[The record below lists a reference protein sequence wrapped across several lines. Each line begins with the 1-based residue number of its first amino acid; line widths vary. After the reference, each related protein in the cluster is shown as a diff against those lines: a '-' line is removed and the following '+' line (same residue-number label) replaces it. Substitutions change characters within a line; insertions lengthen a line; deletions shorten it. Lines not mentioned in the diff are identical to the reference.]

1 MLLASYYINTFL
13 ERAPLSWFIS
23 LAVAFLLSGLFLRCS
38 YLRCSPYIVSSDD
51 TMKLCTP
58 RRLYVYL
65 ILISVVL
72 AYAMISG
79 LLYCTWLSGDSWWLQ
94 MMSQQSFSVKFH
106 DALWR
111 YFGWVGRIGE
121 QIGVWWSLSP
131 SRWQFWLLTPVFV
144 TVFPF
149 VVKRAIRA
157 EMPMASP
164 KGIIFF
170 WLCIV
175 LSLIGVSTEPAWR
188 NYTCYFAHI
197 TYLWPTIW
205 SIFFLSIY
213 TTNRE
218 TFGGRYPFL
227 NGGFALFLGVISGW
241 GTECFTATVFP
252 LLLGW
257 SVYHLVRRLPMSYS
271 ARWGIAGFIIGA
283 ALLFG
288 SGAAAGRAGEHT
300 ILYKL
305 PYDELLQF
313 VYHLDWS
320 KVSRLNTGSIPAN
333 LIDVPLHLRVFFA
346 PYLLDFFWNAV
357 SLTAAFAATIILLHL
372 LFNRSRFYS
381 SVKEPMLWITLSCV
395 MALSY
400 LGGCIP
406 SHYSFLP
413 SCFIAICGAL
423 LLWSRLGKWT
433 AYSVGIFLISY
444 GMVAFIVPALIE
456 GIQYKPYEVARAS
469 EIRRQASLGIKHI
482 HLNAPY
488 PTTPRDPL
496 HIITSEKLTRDPEN
510 IGNRKA
516 VWGLGPTLGIERI
529 SQD

>member
-1 MLLASYYINTFL
+1 MILASYYINTFL

-51 TMKLCTP
+51 TMKPCAP

-79 LLYCTWLSGDSWWLQ
+79 LLYCTWLSGDSWWQ
-94 MMSQQSFSVKFH
+94 WMMSQQSFSVKFH
-106 DALWR
+106 EALWR

-131 SRWQFWLLTPVFV
+131 SRWQFWLLTPAFV
-144 TVFPF
+144 AVFPF
-149 VVKRAIRA
+149 IVKRTIRA
-157 EMPMASP
+157 DIPMASP
-164 KGIIFF
+164 KGIVFF

-188 NYTCYFAHI
+188 NYTCYAVHI
-197 TYLWPTIW
+197 NYLWPTIW
-205 SIFFLSIY
+205 SIFFLSIF
-213 TTNRE
+213 TANRE
-218 TFGGRYPFL
+218 LFGEKYPIL
-227 NGGFALFLGVISGW
+227 NGSSSLLLGIISGW
-241 GTECFTATVFP
+241 GTECFTAVLLP
-252 LLLGW
+252 LLLVWG
-257 SVYHLVRRLPMSYS
+257 VYHLVRRLPMSYS

-300 ILYKL
+300 ILYRL

-333 LIDVPLHLRVFFA
+333 LVDVPLHLRVFFA

-357 SLTAAFAATIILLHL
+357 SLTATFIVVTVLLL
-372 LFNRSRFYS
+372 ALFNRSRFCS
-381 SVKEPMLWITLSCV
+381 SVKEPVLWMTVSCV

-413 SCFIAICGAL
+413 SCFLAICGAL
-423 LLWSRLGKWT
+423 LLWSRLSKWA
-433 AYSVGIFLISY
+433 AYSVGIFLIMY
-444 GMVAFIVPALIE
+444 GMFAFIVPALVE
-456 GIQYKPYEVARAS
+456 GIQYKPYEIARAG

-482 HLNAPY
+482 HLKAPY
-488 PTTPRDPL
+488 PAAPRDPL
-496 HIITSEKLTRDPEN
+496 HIITSERLTKDPEN

-516 VWGLGPTLGIERI
+516 VWGLGPTLGIETI